1 MPTLTDRTYTI
12 SQLALEFDVTPRA
25 IRYYEDRGLLTP
37 ARAGQN
43 RVYSLRDRG
52 RLYLILRGKRVGFS
66 LAEIAEMLDLYSL
79 NDGQVGQASAVLDKV
94 HQRIAI
100 LERQKQDL
108 EQVISELRCDSQKIE
123 AFLTEKSGTIDME
136 MPMPARPI
144 RPEHSAD
151 SEYSPRTDT
160 DRDTR
165 SKQRHA
171 I

>member
-100 LERQKQDL
+100 LERQRQDL

-123 AFLTEKSGTIDME
+123 AFLTEKTGTIDME
-136 MPMPARPI
+136 MPMPARLA
-144 RPEHSAD
+144 RPEHSAESD
-151 SEYSPRTDT
+151 FSRRTDT
-160 DRDTR
+160 DTQA
-165 SKQRHA
+165 KQRHA